1 MKLTTL
7 ERIYASLKEE
17 KHLVKIP
24 EPVAKKARL
33 SLERMF
39 EVKS

>member
-7 ERIYASLKEE
+7 DRLYAALKEE
-17 KHLVKIP
+17 KNVVKVP
-24 EPVAKKARL
+24 ESVAKKARV

-39 EVKS
+39 EV

>member
-1 MKLTTL
+1 LTTL
-7 ERIYASLKEE
+7 DRLYAALKEE
-17 KHLVKIP
+17 KNVVKVP
-24 EPVAKKARL
+24 EIVAKKARA

>member
-7 ERIYASLKEE
+7 DRLYASLKEE
-17 KHLVKIP
+17 KHVVKVP
-24 EPVAKKARL
+24 DATAKKARTA
-33 SLERMF
+33 LERMF

>member
-7 ERIYASLKEE
+7 DRLYAALKEE
-17 KHLVKIP
+17 KNLVKVP
-24 EPVAKKARL
+24 EAVAKKARG

-39 EVKS
+39 EV